1 MQSTV
6 DASEMQK
13 RAMSKSSVDK
23 ALEAIKGPK
32 AITTITK
39 SSTDWD
45 NYKEKEGLEDELAQA
60 AKKG

>member
-1 MQSTV
+1 MQSTM

-13 RAMSKSSVDK
+13 RTMSKSSVDK

-45 NYKEKEGLEDELAQA
+45 NYKEKEGIEDELAQA
-60 AKKG
+60 AKQG